1 MYFYRRAQMLTQ
13 LTINNFAIVRELE
26 IDFRNGMTAITGETG
41 AGKSIAIDALGLC
54 LGNRGEA
61 NMVRPG
67 ALRADLCARFSLVDA
82 EMAANWLIEHQL
94 DNQNECLLRRTI
106 SPDGRSRGFIN
117 GVSVPLSQLREL
129 GTLLIQIHGQHAHQ
143 LLLDNTHQKSLLDA
157 YSNQQELLAQM
168 KKAWKT
174 WHDSCQQ
181 LAVFQKEMQERESRQ
196 QLLEYHLKEL
206 SEFLPVQ
213 GEFEEIDQEYK
224 QLANHG
230 QFLSIGQTTT
240 HILSENDD
248 ANVISL
254 LNMAKNELTDLV
266 ALNPKFS
273 ELLDMLEEASIQVS
287 EVSDEI
293 KHYCDQ
299 YELDPN
305 RLFEL
310 EQRISKQIS
319 LARKHH
325 VSPEALPELFQQL
338 LTEQEQIANQNED
351 CETLNEQVA
360 IDHQKALACA
370 ERLHHVRLHY
380 AQELSTLITN
390 SMHQLSMP
398 HGLFTIDVKFIP
410 EQLQIDGACKIEFNV
425 TTNPGQ
431 PHQALAKVASGGE
444 LSRIALAIQVIT
456 AKKMDTPALIF
467 DEVDVGISGPT
478 AAIVGKLLRELGES
492 TQVMCVTHLP
502 QVAGCG
508 HHHFYVSKETNGVET
523 ETHMQL
529 LDKKSRLQEL
539 ARLLAGSEVT
549 KNTLANAKELLA
561 A

>member
-1 MYFYRRAQMLTQ
+1 MLTQ

-26 IDFRNGMTAITGETG
+26 IDFRSGMTAITGETG

-67 ALRADLCARFSLVDA
+67 AQRADLCARFSLKDA
-82 EMAANWLIEHQL
+82 QMASNWLSEHQL
-94 DNQNECLLRRTI
+94 DNHNECLLRRTI
-106 SPDGRSRGFIN
+106 ASDGRSRGFIN

-129 GTLLIQIHGQHAHQ
+129 GALLIQIHGQHAHQ
-143 LLLDNTHQKSLLDA
+143 LLLDTTHQKFLLDTYA
-157 YSNQQELLAQM
+157 NQQDLLSQM
-168 KKAWKT
+168 KQSWQK

-181 LAVFQKEMQERESRQ
+181 LAVFQKQMQERESRQ

-206 SEFLPVQ
+206 NEFTPIQ

-230 QFLSIGQTTT
+230 QFLSLGQNITQ
-240 HILSENDD
+240 ILTDSDD
-248 ANVISL
+248 SNIISL
-254 LNMAKNELTDLV
+254 LNTAKSELTELTS
-266 ALNPKFS
+266 LNPKFS
-273 ELLDMLEEASIQVS
+273 GLLGMLDEAAIQVS
-287 EVSDEI
+287 EVSDEL

-310 EQRISKQIS
+310 EKRISKQIN
-319 LARKHH
+319 LARKHQ

-338 LTEQEQIANQNED
+338 LAEKEQIANQNED
-351 CETLNEQVA
+351 CVALNEQV
-360 IDHQKALACA
+360 IMDRQTALASA

-380 AQELSTLITN
+380 AQELSQLITS

-398 HGLFTIDVKFIP
+398 HGKFTIDIKFVP
-410 EQLQIDGACKIEFNV
+410 EQLQIDGASKLEFNV

-539 ARLLAGSEVT
+539 ARLLAGSAVT